1 MMEQQTACR
10 QLDLVLAEAPNQRM
24 NPDSRAEITS
34 LLKFL
39 LKACVVPAASTTEE
53 SDEQDHS

>member
-1 MMEQQTACR
+1 MEQQTACR
-10 QLDLVLAEAPNQRM
+10 QLDLVLAEAPNQRP

-34 LLKFL
+34 LLKLL
-39 LKACVVPAASTTEE
+39 LKACVVPAANTTEE